1 MRKRLALA
9 MIVVALLLAV
19 APQSISAFDTPE
31 CNAWARNPGSWGLA
45 YECLYSIV
53 GYF

>member
-1 MRKRLALA
+1 MRKSLSTALTVLALLF
-9 MIVVALLLAV
+9 VFS
-19 APQSISAFDTPE
+19 PESKSSFDTAE

-53 GYF
+53 GYY